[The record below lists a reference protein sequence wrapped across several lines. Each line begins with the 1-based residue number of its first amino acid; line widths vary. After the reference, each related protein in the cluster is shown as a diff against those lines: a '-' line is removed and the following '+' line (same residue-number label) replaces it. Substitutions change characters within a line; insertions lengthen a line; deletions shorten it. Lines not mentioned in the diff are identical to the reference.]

1 MFIEALARLNKK
13 LMDEQSDIT
22 GEINFSCHFNT
33 NQFLVAAFFIFNGKT
48 NSFNV
53 ESLEGQSHA
62 KAMRESCQKIQE
74 QIGNRIFDAV
84 SHGRI
89 PRPEDLMKTED
100 VYELKSKVYGAEGR
114 PLPPIVTHNL
124 IDSQKVR
131 RLESSAKTRTKP

>member
-1 MFIEALARLNKK
+1 MTSQVQI
-13 LMDEQSDIT
+13 S
-22 GEINFSCHFNT
+22 HFLLSNPFKT
-33 NQFLVAAFFIFNGKT
+33 RFLVAAFFIFNGKT

-62 KAMRESCQKIQE
+62 KAMRESCQRIQE

-100 VYELKSKVYGAEGR
+100 IYELKSKVYGAEGR

-124 IDSQKVR
+124 IDSQKV
-131 RLESSAKTRTKP
+131 SF